1 MKRFL
6 LSILCLIFFNQIYSD
21 EYKTAQRFDD
31 GDVISADVLND
42 ILDRIEL
49 SLKGISESELIG
61 TWDATQYY
69 CGYSLP
75 DPSVDAT
82 TPYSTDLPAGGPW
95 GCNGTRDK
103 ALNNGT
109 NMDGLALKRTD
120 TVQISAV
127 TGSET
132 LVDVAF
138 ATNSMFYSDS
148 NGNTYESLN
157 QSKTH
162 RCSFVGDGALL
173 GCKLDESIVD
183 SFNPE
188 RKFASYFNVQRLSN
202 SRIKLFWGPWRGD
215 GLFNIIILDKKDEPP
230 LAPLFLSVSL
240 NSGIASFLWTAGD
253 SSETGY
259 DIQRKNSNDGNYASI
274 GTSTTESY
282 EDSTIVKGN
291 TYWYR
296 VFATNTNGSSIGSNV
311 IKITYLNTPPSMNLA
326 STISV
331 NEGETEVIDVGA
343 TDSDGDS
350 LTYTIGSQDPS
361 NDATNFS
368 ISSAGVISFNSAPDW
383 ENPSDY
389 NTDNIYTIN
398 VSVSD
403 GTETV
408 IQDIGIVVQN
418 IDD

>member
-1 MKRFL
+1 MKKL
-6 LSILCLIFFNQIYSD
+6 ILIIVVFGFIGESYAE

-49 SLKGISESELIG
+49 SLKGVTESELIG
-61 TWDATQYY
+61 TWNATQYY

-75 DPSVDAT
+75 DPKIDAT
-82 TPYSTDLPAGGPW
+82 LAYDSSLPAGGPW
-95 GCNGTRDK
+95 GCNGTANK
-103 ALNNGT
+103 TVNNGT

-120 TVQISAV
+120 TVTISAV
-127 TGSET
+127 TGSDT

-148 NGNTYESLN
+148 SGDTYASLN
-157 QSKTH
+157 QAKTH
-162 RCSFVGDGALL
+162 RCSFVGDVALF
-173 GCKLDESIVD
+173 GCALDQTIVD
-183 SFNPE
+183 SGNSD
-188 RKFASYFNVQRLSN
+188 RNFASYFNVQRLSP

-215 GLFNIIILDKKDEPP
+215 GLFNIVILDKTNEPP
-230 LAPLFLSVSL
+230 SAPLNLSISL
-240 NSGIASFLWTAGD
+240 GSGIATASWTAGD
-253 SSETGY
+253 NTETAY
-259 DIQRKNSNDGNYASI
+259 DVQRKNSSDGNFASI
-274 GTSTTESY
+274 GTPTAESY
-282 EDSTIVKGN
+282 EDSTIAKGN
-291 TYWYR
+291 SYWYR
-296 VFATNTNGSSIGSNV
+296 VFATNANGTSVGSNV
-311 IKITYLNTPPSMNLA
+311 IQISYLNTPPSMNLS
-326 STISV
+326 STISI
-331 NEGETEVIDVGA
+331 NEGVTEVIDVGA
-343 TDSDGDS
+343 TDADGDS
-350 LTYTIGSQDPS
+350 LTYTLGSQDPS

-368 ISSAGVISFNSAPDW
+368 ISTAGVISFNSAPDW

-408 IQDIGIVVQN
+408 IQDISIVVQN